1 MLSRS
6 VSKKRSQSPGTVQR
20 LPRGLLLGCG
30 VAWVLVWMLLA
41 CVVGAF
47 PITIVQVGRIALH
60 ALGLADA
67 TGFSAQQA
75 TVLLDLR
82 LPRVL
87 LGLCVG
93 AGLGAAGAALQALF
107 RNPLADPG
115 LIGISAGASL
125 AAGAMIVL
133 GASLA
138 PALLASVGVWAV
150 PGAAVLGAWLAVIVV
165 LRIASGGRGLSG
177 LSEGIGSIGTTT
189 ALTLMLLAGVAI
201 NALASAGIGLFTYLA
216 TDAQLRDLAF
226 WNLGSL
232 SGASWSNV
240 AVVMP
245 AVAIALIVMLH
256 SARALNTFTL
266 GEGEAALLGVA
277 VERLKLQVIAVTA
290 LAVGACVAMTGMI
303 GFIGLVAPHCVR
315 LIGGPDQR
323 VVLPG
328 AALFGAGLV
337 LAADVVARSV
347 VAPAELPIGVLTA
360 ALGAPFFL
368 WLLARSRRNWSG
380 A

>member
-6 VSKKRSQSPGTVQR
+6 DSPRSSQPTGTLRR
-20 LPRGLLLGCG
+20 LPRGWLLGGG
-30 VAWVLVWMLLA
+30 VAWVLVWMLIA

-47 PITIVQVGRIALH
+47 PITLIEALRILLH
-60 ALGLADA
+60 STGLTDA
-67 TGFSAQQA
+67 SGFSAQQA

-125 AAGAMIVL
+125 AAGATIVL

-138 PALLASVGVWAV
+138 PALLARVGVWAV
-150 PGAAVLGAWLAVIVV
+150 PGAAMLGAWLAVIVV
-165 LRIASGGRGLSG
+165 LRIASGGRSANDHTNTT
-177 LSEGIGSIGTTT
+177 IGATT

-232 SGASWSNV
+232 SGASWTNV
-240 AVVMP
+240 AVVAP
-245 AVAIALIVMLH
+245 AVAIALAVLLR
-256 SARALNTFTL
+256 SARALNTFVL
-266 GEGEAALLGVA
+266 GEGEAVLLGVP
-277 VERLKLQVIAVTA
+277 VQTLKLRVIALTA

-337 LAADVVARSV
+337 LAADVVARSL

-368 WLLARSRRNWSG
+368 WLLARSRRSWSG